1 MVLPLNFLILNL
13 FNTEVVIKKNAKI
26 NWQITSP
33 EVFLIDENGKTLG
46 KIDTKTAILKA
57 QEKHL
62 DLMLV
67 AEKANPP
74 VAKLVDFGKYKYKLE
89 KLNKSQKS
97 KDHSNEI
104 KEIQLRMKISDHDL
118 TIKLEKVKKFLQKRY
133 KVKITLKMMGREMQF
148 MNLAF
153 EKIQKILID
162 LENIGKI
169 ETQPKKEGNRIS
181 ALITPK

>member
-1 MVLPLNFLILNL
+1 LILI
-13 FNTEVVIKKNAKI
+13 NTEVGIKKNAKI

-46 KIDTKTAILKA
+46 KIDTKTAISKA
-57 QEKHL
+57 QEKNL
-62 DLMLV
+62 DVMLV

-74 VAKLVDFGKYKYKLE
+74 VAKLIDFGKYKYKLE
-89 KLNKSQKS
+89 KLNKSQKI

-104 KEIQLRMKISDHDL
+104 KEIQLRMKINDHDL
-118 TIKLEKVKKFLQKRY
+118 KIKLEKTRQFLQKRY

-153 EKIQKILID
+153 EKMQKILAD
-162 LENIGKI
+162 MDNIGKI
-169 ETQPKKEGNRIS
+169 ETHPKKEGNRIS
-181 ALITPK
+181 ALIAPK